1 MNANEKASR
10 SKYALLFYSL
20 LLRVT
25 PTVVAKSQVVS
36 SRQGPFAAVLGYHRF
51 VRSFVGSVSS
61 SKNFELPPTATT
73 PTSLRPPRP
82 LRW

>member
-25 PTVVAKSQVVS
+25 PTVVAKSQVVV
-36 SRQGPFAAVLGYHRF
+36 GKDLLLLCLAAASF
-51 VRSFVGSVSS
+51 VR
-61 SKNFELPPTATT
+61 
-73 PTSLRPPRP
+73 
-82 LRW
+82 W